1 MTSKSKTKKI
11 VAGVLGLML
20 SLTLVAG
27 VGAQTANAALSTSQ
41 VDAIISLLTSF
52 GADAGTIT
60 NVRASLTGGT
70 PTAPTTGGATM
81 GTGYTFTRNLKQGDT
96 GEDVKQLQM
105 VLNANGYG
113 PTSGAGSSGNE
124 TTYFGAVTKAGV
136 VKFQNKYAA
145 EILTPV
151 GLTSGTG
158 FVGAST
164 RALLNSLGGT
174 TGTVSTG
181 TGTTGTGTTG
191 TGTVVVPSIR
201 RTVRAATVCVSPRQV
216 NVISIWVIVEPS
228 GIEEILRSKVTF
240 VVVVPPLRM

>member
-1 MTSKSKTKKI
+1 MRYVALMMSFISASEEHRENFLVCMASEQRRNKVNLILIIHMTSKSKTKKI

-41 VDAIISLLTSF
+41 VDEIISLLTSF

-60 NVRASLTGGT
+60 HVRASLTGGT
-70 PTAPTTGGATM
+70 PTAPTAGGTTM

-136 VKFQNKYAA
+136 VKFQNK
-145 EILTPV
+145 
-151 GLTSGTG
+151 
-158 FVGAST
+158 
-164 RALLNSLGGT
+164 
-174 TGTVSTG
+174 
-181 TGTTGTGTTG
+181 
-191 TGTVVVPSIR
+191 
-201 RTVRAATVCVSPRQV
+201 
-216 NVISIWVIVEPS
+216 
-228 GIEEILRSKVTF
+228 
-240 VVVVPPLRM
+240 